1 MMPVLARV
9 LEPTRETSPPS
20 PSSRRNQAPARKPG
34 TAGEGGELG
43 EGLQLRTHA
52 RASRARTLPI
62 LPVAVDSSGLC
73 VPCGKARGQ
82 NDEYLIDDNG
92 YRRRDPM
99 AAGDT
104 QITIAR
110 IPDLRSRALS
120 AWLRRNAGG
129 ASYRP
134 NYEAR
139 RQSRRKIWETHHHPG
154 SAEGRAQRAKLP
166 GCPMPV

>member
-1 MMPVLARV
+1 MPVVARAYRANPGNVPTLPSEPGTSTQTGHRGGGWGAWGRSPASHPCARV
-9 LEPTRETSPPS
+9 T
-20 PSSRRNQAPARKPG
+20 
-34 TAGEGGELG
+34 
-43 EGLQLRTHA
+43 
-52 RASRARTLPI
+52 RARTLPI

-73 VPCGKARGQ
+73 VLCGKARGQ

-92 YRRRDPM
+92 YGRRDPT

-120 AWLRRNAGG
+120 AWLTRNADG

-139 RQSRRKIWETHHHPG
+139 RQSRRKIWKTHHHLG
-154 SAEGRAQRAKLP
+154 SAEGRA
-166 GCPMPV
+166 